1 MIVYLSILH
10 LALGVW
16 MVVGLDLF
24 VDQYNPILKPIVV
37 LFWPF
42 GFVMVVWKIVRNWL
56 NDVKEY
62 YEKED

>member
-1 MIVYLSILH
+1 
-10 LALGVW
+10 